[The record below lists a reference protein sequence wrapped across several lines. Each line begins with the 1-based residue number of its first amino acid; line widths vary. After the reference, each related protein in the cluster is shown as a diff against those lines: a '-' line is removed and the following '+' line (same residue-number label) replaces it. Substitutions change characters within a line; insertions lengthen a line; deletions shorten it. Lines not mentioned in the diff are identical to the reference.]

1 MAARGSLVRWV
12 SMLVIACCIF
22 EGCSTL
28 DPVVRRRMEQT
39 RAIIEGSDER
49 FAPTVYRLLER
60 GVDSAFL
67 WHAFHHSATAFLP
80 PMLRINVTG
89 FLRKVDYSHN
99 WSDASIR
106 ACRAFLDSNR
116 ALLNRVARDYGVPA
130 EIITAVLW
138 VETKFGRVTGINHVW
153 SVYATLATADQPEN
167 IRANQAAYRDTI
179 ADPARLAELDSLVEV
194 RSKRKAAWAL
204 GELEALWQMSR
215 DSALDVLALRG
226 SWAGAFGLPQFIPS
240 SYLRWARDGDGDGRV
255 DLFNLAD
262 AVASV
267 ANYLRSNGWSS
278 ERRAQEAAL
287 FHYNNSRDYVECIFR
302 VAELLLEQ

>member
-1 MAARGSLVRWV
+1 
-12 SMLVIACCIF
+12 
-22 EGCSTL
+22 
-28 DPVVRRRMEQT
+28 MEQT

-67 WHAFHHSATAFLP
+67 WHAFHHAATAFLP

-116 ALLNRVARDYGVPA
+116 ALLNRVERDYGVPA

-138 VETKFGRVTGINHVW
+138 VETKFGRVTGTNHVW

-167 IRANQAAYRDTI
+167 IRANRAAYRDTI

-302 VAELLLEQ
+302 VAELLVAR